1 MTTVENY
8 TPSALSDY
16 VKEFLIQYKDKTG
29 SFRYVE
35 DIDKMMSSNSKY
47 INIDY
52 NDLVTHPEIE
62 SKFNEDPDEILEAFS
77 RAIKEI
83 LHERFPKYAQ
93 KIEHEIRA
101 RIANYPVQRSLRQI
115 NAEIIGKMT
124 SVSGMV
130 LRASEVKPLAK
141 ELVFICPIGHRT
153 DVILEKGLTIT
164 TPIKCS
170 NEKCTH
176 KELSLEPQSSRFIDV
191 QFVRLQE
198 LPEDLP
204 PGQLPHYL
212 DITVKQDL
220 VDDARPGDRVVL
232 TGIVRIEQEKM
243 SGVSKSNSP
252 LYRLR
257 LDGNNV
263 EFLGGK
269 GSKTSRR
276 IQREEISPEEEKT
289 IKSLS
294 KSPDIYDRIID
305 SYAPHITGHRI
316 IKESILL
323 LMAGSTQRELQ
334 DGSKIRGDINI
345 FLVGDPGT
353 AKSEMLKF
361 CARIA
366 PRGLYT
372 SGRGSTA
379 AGLTAAVVRDVNGI
393 FMLEAGATVL
403 GDQGLVCIDEFDKM
417 KDEDRSALHEVMEQ
431 QTASIAKGGIV
442 ATLNARTSI
451 LAAANPMYGKYDPFK
466 NITENVNLPIPLLT
480 RFDLIFVVR
489 DQPSKERDE
498 KIAKHIIDLHTPQGI
513 DSRSLIDSETL
524 TKYVSY
530 AKRVDPILTK
540 EAETKILDYYLKMR
554 NVDADDMITVTPRQL
569 EGLIRLAT
577 ARARLLLKNQVEEE
591 DAQRAIDLLQNMF
604 EDAGI
609 DVNTGKVDLGVLQ
622 GKPRSEVSKMQSF
635 MEILQTLEGEPKK
648 PVEESKLIEELVKT
662 EKFTE
667 EEARNIVR
675 KMVREASIYAVSYT
689 HLTLPTNR
697 EV

>member
-1 MTTVENY
+1 MTSVENY

-16 VKEFLIQYKDKTG
+16 VKEFLIQFKDKDG
-29 SFRYVE
+29 VFRYVE

-93 KIEHEIRA
+93 KIGHEIRA

-176 KELSLEPQSSRFIDV
+176 KELSLEPQSSRLIDV

-294 KSPDIYDRIID
+294 KSPDI
-305 SYAPHITGHRI
+305 
-316 IKESILL
+316 
-323 LMAGSTQRELQ
+323 
-334 DGSKIRGDINI
+334 
-345 FLVGDPGT
+345 
-353 AKSEMLKF
+353 
-361 CARIA
+361 
-366 PRGLYT
+366 
-372 SGRGSTA
+372 
-379 AGLTAAVVRDVNGI
+379 
-393 FMLEAGATVL
+393 
-403 GDQGLVCIDEFDKM
+403 
-417 KDEDRSALHEVMEQ
+417 
-431 QTASIAKGGIV
+431 
-442 ATLNARTSI
+442 
-451 LAAANPMYGKYDPFK
+451 
-466 NITENVNLPIPLLT
+466 
-480 RFDLIFVVR
+480 
-489 DQPSKERDE
+489 
-498 KIAKHIIDLHTPQGI
+498 
-513 DSRSLIDSETL
+513 
-524 TKYVSY
+524 
-530 AKRVDPILTK
+530 
-540 EAETKILDYYLKMR
+540 
-554 NVDADDMITVTPRQL
+554 MI
-569 EGLIRLAT
+569 E
-577 ARARLLLKNQVEEE
+577 
-591 DAQRAIDLLQNMF
+591 
-604 EDAGI
+604 
-609 DVNTGKVDLGVLQ
+609 
-622 GKPRSEVSKMQSF
+622 
-635 MEILQTLEGEPKK
+635 
-648 PVEESKLIEELVKT
+648 
-662 EKFTE
+662 
-667 EEARNIVR
+667 
-675 KMVREASIYAVSYT
+675 
-689 HLTLPTNR
+689 
-697 EV
+697 